1 MKKYILKVKINDV
14 IEEKEF
20 YNEVEAIQ
28 ELEDYK
34 KNIMHDYTYIALI
47 DVNKNLV
54 LRILYFTSKNCLDLK
69 DGSYIKL
76 KKEYCEETERKNIY
90 IVTNINENNESCS
103 ITCINSR
110 LPIPITETVD
120 IKMIEIININNL
132 NSNS

>member
-1 MKKYILKVKINDV
+1 MKKYILKIKNNDA

-20 YNEVEAIQ
+20 YNEADAIQ
-28 ELEDYK
+28 ELEGYK
-34 KNIMHDYTYIALI
+34 KDKIDDYTYIALI
-47 DVNKNLV
+47 DVSKNLV
-54 LRILYFTSKNCLDLK
+54 LRILYFTSKDCLDLK
-69 DGSYIKL
+69 DGSFIKL

-90 IVTNINENNESCS
+90 IVTNINENNERCL

-110 LPIPITETVD
+110 LPIPAAETVD

>member
-20 YNEVEAIQ
+20 YNEAEAIQ
-28 ELEDYK
+28 ELEGYK
-34 KNIMHDYTYIALI
+34 KNMINDYTYIALI

-54 LRILYFTSKNCLDLK
+54 LRMIYFTSKNCLDLK

-90 IVTNINENNESCS
+90 VVTNINENNESCL

-110 LPIPITETVD
+110 LPIPIAETVD
-120 IKMIEIININNL
+120 IKMIELFIGE
-132 NSNS
+132 S

>member
-20 YNEVEAIQ
+20 YNEAEAIQ
-28 ELEDYK
+28 ELEGYK
-34 KNIMHDYTYIALI
+34 KNMINDYTYIALI

-54 LRILYFTSKNCLDLK
+54 LRMIYFTSKNCLDLK

-90 IVTNINENNESCS
+90 VVTNINENNESCL

-110 LPIPITETVD
+110 LPIPIAETVD
-120 IKMIEIININNL
+120 IKMIELFTGEN
-132 NSNS
+132 

>member
-20 YNEVEAIQ
+20 YNEAEAIQ
-28 ELEDYK
+28 ELEGYK
-34 KNIMHDYTYIALI
+34 KNMINDYTYIALI

-90 IVTNINENNESCS
+90 VVTNINENNESCL

-110 LPIPITETVD
+110 LPIPIAETVD
-120 IKMIEIININNL
+120 IKMIELFTGEN
-132 NSNS
+132 